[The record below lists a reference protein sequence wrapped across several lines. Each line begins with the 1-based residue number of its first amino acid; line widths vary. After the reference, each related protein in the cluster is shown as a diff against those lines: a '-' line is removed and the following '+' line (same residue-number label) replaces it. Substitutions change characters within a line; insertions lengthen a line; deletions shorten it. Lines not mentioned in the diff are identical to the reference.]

1 MMCQPDVTLCGV
13 PTDPPVAVLLYES
26 FPISRTVAVL
36 SQAMAEAELEDYT
49 RSLMTDVPKE
59 VEDWVFNSPC
69 IKIRKTTTARI
80 QASSSLNHT
89 SPLLMQPA
97 PQQHSPSSLPA
108 MQMQRPVLFL
118 SLPQP
123 TLMQVQRSQPSPSAL
138 P

>member
-1 MMCQPDVTLCGV
+1 MPFR
-13 PTDPPVAVLLYES
+13 S

-89 SPLLMQPA
+89 SPLLVQPA

-108 MQMQRPVLFL
+108 MQVQRPVLFL